1 MAAAATWRSPRRIA
15 DLRKGA
21 TLSALL
27 IIVTG
32 ILLAVIFDE
41 DTSLAA
47 SDPPIGMIIVLFA
60 IQLIAV
66 PAIALFGFLKH
77 RQGLALGAFLPPAF
91 IFLSSGVMVWV
102 DAAEIRP
109 ALSHDFL
116 PPNRQH
122 EIVVLDLG
130 ISECGVTCLELLA
143 QSNYAVAVPYGDSDV
158 WRVFRKVEGDRCRTT
173 EGVDAISFIR
183 LGFAGVC
190 MTEARQLRIDD
201 ALIIRSMV
209 HKHGAP
215 SEFLPRSFQGAY
227 SDLIER
233 EGGKERLLGRWIEGT
248 IVSSSQFD
256 WLVSIFEVGALEV
269 APSSKDNDFYS
280 AALGIQFSESDP
292 PGTADLA
299 ALLDALEPLLVEG
312 KPGRP
317 ARELYETLVGRDYDR
332 SRDVVVPRIKRLL
345 QSGDPGKVETGVS
358 IVKQLNSTE
367 RARFEA
373 DLGAPLGSKDPN
385 SGAQ

>member
-1 MAAAATWRSPRRIA
+1 MAATASWRSAQYVA

-32 ILLAVIFDE
+32 ILLAIIFDE
-41 DTSLAA
+41 DSPLGA

-60 IQLIAV
+60 IQLIAA

-77 RQGLALGAFLPPAF
+77 RQGLALGALLPPAF
-91 IFLSSGVMVWV
+91 IFLSSGAMVWV
-102 DAAEIRP
+102 DAAEIRS
-109 ALSHDFL
+109 ALSRDFR
-116 PPNRQH
+116 PPNSQH
-122 EIVVLDLG
+122 EIVILDLG
-130 ISECGVTCLELLA
+130 PFSECGVTCLELLA
-143 QSNYAVAVPYGDSDV
+143 QSNYAVAVPYGNSDV
-158 WRVFRKVEGDRCRTT
+158 WRVFRKLEGDRCRTT

-201 ALIIRSMV
+201 ALIIRRVV

-215 SEFLPRSFQGAY
+215 SEFLPRSFQGVY

-233 EGGKERLLGRWIEGT
+233 QGGKERLLGRWIEGS
-248 IVSSSQFD
+248 ISSSSQFD
-256 WLVSIFEVGALEV
+256 WLVSIFEVGPLEV

-358 IVKQLNSTE
+358 IVKHLSSVE

-373 DLGAPLGSKDPN
+373 DIRSN
-385 SGAQ
+385 